1 MGKEMSCLKSYIL
14 SAMLAEVISYG
25 LQRKSAIGKQ
35 KLSERCFTS
44 FLGFDGIKRSIR
56 KARNGGYTMIIIR
69 NGRVIDPKS
78 QTDAIMNM
86 AVDQGKIIAM
96 GPDTEELLRTSPA
109 AGTKSDD
116 IIVLDAEGL
125 VVAPG
130 QR

>member
-14 SAMLAEVISYG
+14 SAMLAEAISYG

-96 GPDTEELLRTSPA
+96 GPDTEEEQVQPLAQKAMTSLSWMRKAWWLPR
-109 AGTKSDD
+109 G
-116 IIVLDAEGL
+116 
-125 VVAPG
+125 
-130 QR
+130 

>member
-1 MGKEMSCLKSYIL
+1 
-14 SAMLAEVISYG
+14 
-25 LQRKSAIGKQ
+25 
-35 KLSERCFTS
+35 
-44 FLGFDGIKRSIR
+44 
-56 KARNGGYTMIIIR
+56 MIIIR

-130 QR
+130 WWMCMCISGIRA